1 MSRTRTLIAV
11 ALAAVV
17 LAGMLASSALNDT
30 PPRSGP
36 PTLATQEL
44 TSAEDL
50 REFAIIA
57 NRDLGASDWVSLRR
71 STIPGSERSCSAE
84 AFAAHGAADLREA
97 ALAVEASLVAE
108 SAAYV
113 QLIRLPAL
121 EWVTTDVRLNE
132 GDALVTRRA
141 RAFGRAID
149 PPVLR
154 EDRWVVVDREWWLH
168 PLSVA
173 PGCDERRDEIE
184 RIPLP
189 NRYEATTPSTFERPL
204 PAGATV
210 GARSANDRSIEVM
223 LTKALRGGSLPLPAP
238 PSPEGYEH
246 IYVEMRVE
254 STDGSQLGSAL
265 TFRSATVDG
274 WFLRET
280 GPSMTTICPGTE
292 DTGVTCH
299 LFAGLVLVAEDDPAP
314 RLVWIQRPSHERI
327 AGIAWWRL
335 PTVERDGAPVVRDL
349 PDAELTRALDEA
361 GIVPDVWR
369 TDFSRAAIDYA
380 DLSGRGASRS
390 VVGAL
395 TLPQY
400 ETVEEATER
409 MAPNEPVIALE
420 VSGEARAYPLSI
432 LLSNNIVNDW
442 LGGQPVLVAYAP
454 LSNAAVTFERRV
466 GVAVPI
472 FRATGARRFDNL
484 IMYDD
489 VTESWWQQATG
500 EAIVGSLAG
509 LSLRQIPG
517 AVMSW
522 LDFSRA
528 YPNGSVLSIDS
539 SDTSNDSFNPF
550 FDVDRAPVSA
560 AIGELDDRLSARAR
574 VIGLRS
580 GGEAVAVPFAELG
593 LERAAHLYV
602 GGVPVVV
609 FWRRGTA
616 SPLSHQSVAL
626 GRDVGAALAFDRR
639 LDGQTLTF
647 MEVDGVFTDDQTGS
661 AWDITGEALSGP
673 LAGRRLELVSHT
685 NSYWFSWAAF
695 NPGTGIFRSLPVGG

>member
-1 MSRTRTLIAV
+1 MIAV

-17 LAGMLASSALNDT
+17 LAGMLAASVLNDT

-44 TSAEDL
+44 TSVEDL

-71 STIPGSERSCSAE
+71 STIPGSERWCSAE

-173 PGCDERRDEIE
+173 PGCDEPRDEIE
-184 RIPLP
+184 RTPPP

-210 GARSANDRSIEVM
+210 GARSANDRSIEVA
-223 LTKALRGGSLPLPAP
+223 LTKTVRGGSLPLPAP

-246 IYVEMRVE
+246 IYVEVRVE
-254 STDGSQLGSAL
+254 ATDGSQLGSAL

-327 AGIAWWRL
+327 AGIAWWWL
-335 PTVERDGAPVVRDL
+335 PTIERDGAPVVRDL
-349 PDAELTRALDEA
+349 PDAELTRALDAA
-361 GIVPDVWR
+361 GIVQDVWR
-369 TDFSRAAIDYA
+369 TDFSRAAIEYA
-380 DLSGRGASRS
+380 EVSARSASRS
-390 VVGAL
+390 VLGAL

-409 MAPNEPVIALE
+409 MSPNEPVIALE

-539 SDTSNDSFNPF
+539 SDPNNDDSFNPF
-550 FDVDRAPVSA
+550 FDVDRSPVSA
-560 AIGELDDRLSARAR
+560 AIGELDVRIPARAR

-580 GGEAVAVPFAELG
+580 GGEAVAVPFSEFG
-593 LERAAHLYV
+593 LEPVAHLDI

-661 AWDITGEALSGP
+661 TWDITGEALSGP
-673 LAGRRLELVSHT
+673 LAGQRLELVPHT

-695 NPGTGIFRSLPVGG
+695 NPDTKIFRSPLVGVMTP